1 MIPDEGK
8 KNEACALIT
17 GASSGIGREYAL
29 LLAGR
34 GFDLILVGNREEE
47 NRQVAREIAERYGV
61 SVWPLYADLARPD
74 AAERIHAETTA
85 RGWKVEV
92 LVCNAGALRFGLL
105 TNEAPEAVA
114 GLVTLHCT
122 TPALLCRRYGAEMR
136 ARGCGHILI
145 MSSVTAWMPYPTVA
159 LYAATKSFLRSF
171 ARALHDEMHDVGV
184 HVTAV
189 FPGAVDTP
197 LYRLECE
204 TGGAE
209 VWIKL
214 EGGNPGGSIKDRA
227 AWGMLRE
234 AQKRGELTERSVIV
248 EPTSGNTG
256 IGLALLGRALGLFVV
271 LTMPESMSVER
282 RAVLSAF
289 GAKLELTP
297 AAEGMAGAVAR
308 AREILAGNPDAV
320 MLDQFSNPGNPLAH
334 EMTTGPEILA
344 QLPEGKKLAA
354 FVASFG
360 TGGTVTGVARALRKK
375 FPDVHVVAVEP
386 ASSPLVTQG
395 RSGAH
400 AIQGIGA
407 NFVPACLAVGEIDE
421 FTAVTDDEAIE
432 TARRLAS
439 EFGLFSG
446 ISTGANVAAA
456 LKIAA
461 KLPKDS
467 AVVTIQPDRGDK
479 YLSVFAR

>member
-1 MIPDEGK
+1 MLKDIDSLE
-8 KNEACALIT
+8 IM
-17 GASSGIGREYAL
+17 R
-29 LLAGR
+29 
-34 GFDLILVGNREEE
+34 LVGN
-47 NRQVAREIAERYGV
+47 
-61 SVWPLYADLARPD
+61 
-74 AAERIHAETTA
+74 
-85 RGWKVEV
+85 
-92 LVCNAGALRFGLL
+92 
-105 TNEAPEAVA
+105 
-114 GLVTLHCT
+114 
-122 TPALLCRRYGAEMR
+122 
-136 ARGCGHILI
+136 
-145 MSSVTAWMPYPTVA
+145 
-159 LYAATKSFLRSF
+159 
-171 ARALHDEMHDVGV
+171 
-184 HVTAV
+184 
-189 FPGAVDTP
+189 TP
-197 LYRLECE
+197 LYRLDCE

-209 VWIKL
+209 LWIKL

-256 IGLALLGRALGLFVV
+256 IGLALLGRALGLSVV

-289 GAKLELTP
+289 GAKRELTP

-334 EMTTGPEILA
+334 ELTTGPEILA

-421 FTAVTDDEAIE
+421 FTTVTDDEAVE

>member
-1 MIPDEGK
+1 MVPDEGK

-122 TPALLCRRYGAEMR
+122 TPALLCRHYGAEMR

-197 LYRLECE
+197 LYRLDAMWRQRLLRW
-204 TGGAE
+204 GVMMA
-209 VWIKL
+209 
-214 EGGNPGGSIKDRA
+214 PRA
-227 AWGMLRE
+227 VA
-234 AQKRGELTERSVIV
+234 KK
-248 EPTSGNTG
+248 
-256 IGLALLGRALGLFVV
+256 GLRALFRGRSRCIPGLFAKICVCGCR
-271 LTMPESMSVER
+271 LLPAWAI
-282 RAVLSAF
+282 RAVLRH
-289 GAKLELTP
+289 P
-297 AAEGMAGAVAR
+297 
-308 AREILAGNPDAV
+308 
-320 MLDQFSNPGNPLAH
+320 
-334 EMTTGPEILA
+334 
-344 QLPEGKKLAA
+344 
-354 FVASFG
+354 
-360 TGGTVTGVARALRKK
+360 TV
-375 FPDVHVVAVEP
+375 
-386 ASSPLVTQG
+386 Q
-395 RSGAH
+395 
-400 AIQGIGA
+400 
-407 NFVPACLAVGEIDE
+407 
-421 FTAVTDDEAIE
+421 
-432 TARRLAS
+432 RL
-439 EFGLFSG
+439 L
-446 ISTGANVAAA
+446 
-456 LKIAA
+456 
-461 KLPKDS
+461 
-467 AVVTIQPDRGDK
+467 
-479 YLSVFAR
+479 